1 MTIRIKEVTTKSDL
15 RKFIDFPLQLYR
27 NHPYFVPSLV
37 SDEMTTLDPSK
48 NPAFEYCEAR
58 YWLAFKGNKIVGRV
72 AGIFN
77 RQHIDKWQQ
86 PFMRFGWIDF
96 IEDLN
101 VAGALMSKVEEW
113 AKEKH
118 LEAIH
123 GPMGFTNLDHEGM
136 LVDGFDELGT
146 MVTIYNYSYYP
157 MFIEKLGYKKD
168 CDSIEYEIKVPEKI
182 DPRISKAAEVVL
194 RRNKL
199 SLPRFTN
206 KHKMLKF
213 APEIFG
219 LINAEYAH
227 LYGVTLLSKEQIE
240 HYTNTYFGFLHPDF
254 VPLILD
260 EKEKVVAFGVVIPSL
275 SRALQKGQGRL
286 IPFGWYHLLRALR
299 KNERA
304 DLYLIAVKKE
314 YQGLGLGIV
323 LMDRVAKVF
332 QNRGIRL
339 AESNPELESNEN
351 IQSQWKFFDKR
362 QHKRRR
368 CYIKY
373 L

>member
-1 MTIRIKEVTTKSDL
+1 
-15 RKFIDFPLQLYR
+15 
-27 NHPYFVPSLV
+27 
-37 SDEMTTLDPSK
+37 
-48 NPAFEYCEAR
+48 
-58 YWLAFKGNKIVGRV
+58 
-72 AGIFN
+72 
-77 RQHIDKWQQ
+77 
-86 PFMRFGWIDF
+86 
-96 IEDLN
+96 

-206 KHKMLKF
+206 KHKMRKF

-260 EKEKVVAFGVVIPSL
+260 EKDKVVAFGVVIPSL

>member
-1 MTIRIKEVTTKSDL
+1 MTIEIKEVSSKTDL
-15 RKFIDFPLQLYR
+15 RKFINFPLQLYK
-27 NHPYFVPSLV
+27 NHPNFVPTLI
-37 SDEMTTLDPSK
+37 SDELTTLDPAK

-58 YWLAFKGNKIVGRV
+58 YWLALQGDKVVGRV
-72 AGIFN
+72 AGILN
-77 RQHIDKWQQ
+77 QQHIDKWQQ

-96 IEDLN
+96 IDDLN
-101 VAGALMSKVEEW
+101 VSTALMRKVEEW
-113 AKEKH
+113 AKERR

-136 LVDGFDELGT
+136 LVEGFDELGT
-146 MVTIYNYSYYP
+146 MATIYNYPYYP
-157 MFIEKLGYKKD
+157 AHFDKNGYQKD
-168 CDSIEYEIKVPEKI
+168 IDYIEYEIKVPENT
-182 DPRISKAAEVVL
+182 DPRISRAAEVVL

-199 SLPRFTN
+199 RIPWFAN

-219 LINAEYAH
+219 LINSEYAH
-227 LYGVTLLSKEQIE
+227 LYGVTLLSQEQVE
-240 HYTNTYFGFLHPDF
+240 HYTNAYFGFLHPDF
-254 VPLILD
+254 VPIILD
-260 EKEKVVAFGVVIPSL
+260 EKDEVVAFGVVIPSL
-275 SRALQKGQGRL
+275 SRALQKGRGRL
-286 IPFGWYHLLRALR
+286 VPFGWYHLLRALK

-304 DLYLIAVKKE
+304 DLYLIAVKKD
-314 YQGLGLGIV
+314 YQGMGLGIV

-332 QNRGIRL
+332 QKRGIRL